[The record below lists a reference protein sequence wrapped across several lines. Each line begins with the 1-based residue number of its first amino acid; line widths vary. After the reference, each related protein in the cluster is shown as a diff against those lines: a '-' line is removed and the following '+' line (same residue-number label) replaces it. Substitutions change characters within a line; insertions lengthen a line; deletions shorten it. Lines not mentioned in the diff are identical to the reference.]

1 MVKSTVRTV
10 RSIEGIDAVA
20 AGLSCT
26 DSERSP
32 AATVA
37 ATAQEIIDLPAEDR
51 PLTPDFEELYR
62 VGSVSGADWEQCG
75 NVRRVGF
82 DGAGRLYVF
91 DNLADRVTIVDPGT
105 LGRLTSARIACHLQL
120 SH

>member
-10 RSIEGIDAVA
+10 RPIEGIILLTALPA
-20 AGLSCT
+20 AMAELSCA

-51 PLTPDFEELYR
+51 PLSPDFEELYR
-62 VGSVSGADWEQCG
+62 VGSVSGADWEQFG
-75 NVRRVGF
+75 NVRLVGF
-82 DGAGRLYVF
+82 DGAGRLYAF
-91 DNLADRVTIVDPGT
+91 DNSRTEAWQPESL
-105 LGRLTSARIACHLQL
+105 
-120 SH
+120 